1 MHLLDRSSKRKNIS
15 TATVVLEGSSQ
26 IPLASPRSRGLA
38 SAAIARSRS
47 PDSSRT
53 QAITDNETS
62 VMMAERMNAFCAL
75 RGGTE
80 RRQASAG
87 LRRPTGLP
95 WPAAPAERIGD
106 IADRLEYIQPARS
119 EERRGGKEC
128 VRPGRSR
135 WWAYPAKKK
144 TKK

>member
-62 VMMAERMNAFCAL
+62 VMMAERMNA
-75 RGGTE
+75 
-80 RRQASAG
+80 
-87 LRRPTGLP
+87 
-95 WPAAPAERIGD
+95 
-106 IADRLEYIQPARS
+106 RS
-119 EERRGGKEC
+119 EEHTSELQSLMRISYAVFC
-128 VRPGRSR
+128 L
-135 WWAYPAKKK
+135 K
-144 TKK
+144 TQNTIVITVALITTH

>member
-38 SAAIARSRS
+38 SAAIARSRN

-62 VMMAERMNAFCAL
+62 VMMAERMNEFCAL

-87 LRRPTGLP
+87 LRRPNGLP
-95 WPAAPAERIGD
+95 WPPAPGETNGD
-106 IADRLEYIQPARS
+106 IAEKL
-119 EERRGGKEC
+119 KNN
-128 VRPGRSR
+128 
-135 WWAYPAKKK
+135 
-144 TKK
+144 

>member
-62 VMMAERMNAFCAL
+62 VMMAERRN
-75 RGGTE
+75 
-80 RRQASAG
+80 
-87 LRRPTGLP
+87 
-95 WPAAPAERIGD
+95 
-106 IADRLEYIQPARS
+106 RS
-119 EERRGGKEC
+119 EEHTSELQSLMRNSYAVFC
-128 VRPGRSR
+128 L
-135 WWAYPAKKK
+135 KKQTPK
-144 TKK
+144 IN